1 MRTPGSLFNLLACTL
16 LACAPP
22 STPPD
27 TYADIRDNKASGIAE
42 DSLWAPIRRVF
53 KVDGEAGDGYFR
65 IDLPREDLRVR
76 IGADTLS
83 PEFEF
88 TSYLGFGAA
97 RSGTAFVVGEII
109 MRQDEVAA
117 AISEAIRRNIDVTAL
132 HNHLLGEEPRIV
144 YMHVHAEGAPEA
156 LATGLHAVFSR
167 TGTPLPPSTKKE
179 PVRADWTAIDAV
191 LGKHSEAEGT
201 VAEWEFARK
210 EDHTIGGIAV
220 KSTGLL
226 ETASEV
232 VFEQLKGGR
241 VANTGELYVLPQ
253 EVEPVVTTLQS
264 ADIQV
269 TAIHSHMINEQPVM
283 YWIHWYTTGDGPAIA
298 KSVAAA
304 LSRTN
309 TEQKSSGK

>member
-1 MRTPGSLFNLLACTL
+1 MHTQRALFNLLGCTL

-27 TYADIRDNKASGIAE
+27 TYADNADDKASGIVQ
-42 DSLWAPIRRVF
+42 DSLWTPIRRVF
-53 KVDGEAGDGYFR
+53 KADGETGDGYFR
-65 IDLPREDLRVR
+65 VNLPREDLRVR

-88 TSYLGFGAA
+88 TSYLGFGLA
-97 RSGTAFVVGEII
+97 RGGNVFVVGEVIL
-109 MRQDEVAA
+109 RQDEVAA
-117 AISEAIRRNIDVTAL
+117 AMSEAVRQNIGVTAL
-132 HNHLLGEEPRIV
+132 HNHLIGEEPRII
-144 YMHVHAEGAPEA
+144 YMHVHSEGLPES
-156 LATGLHAVFSR
+156 LATRLRAVFSK
-167 TGTPLPPSTKKE
+167 TGTPLPPSEREE

-191 LGKHSEAEGT
+191 LGKHSEAEGS

-210 EDHTIGGIAV
+210 ESHTIGGIAV
-220 KSTGLL
+220 KSSGLL

-232 VFEQLKGGR
+232 VFQQLDRGR

-253 EVEPVVTTLQS
+253 EVEPVVTTFQS
-264 ADIQV
+264 GGIEV

-283 YWIHWYTTGDGPAIA
+283 YWIHWYTAGDGPTIA
-298 KSVAAA
+298 RIVAAA

-309 TEQKSSGK
+309 SEQKSSGK